1 MDKLGAIELSSDIFE
16 KANIGLWAFEL
27 DEGCEPRMYADDTM
41 LKLIGLDHQISPE
54 ETYHAWYD
62 NIDPEHYDEVA
73 ASVEK
78 MTAGVHA
85 EVQYPWHCPSGDTW
99 IVRCGGVRNFEY
111 TKGIRIEGTHQNV
124 TDVAH
129 FQKAKLG
136 TIALDKDI
144 LTKANIGL
152 WAFELDEGCEPRMY
166 ADDAMLKLIGLDHQ
180 ISPEETYHAWYDH
193 IDPEHYGEVGEA
205 VEKMTAGVHAEV
217 QYPWHCPCGE
227 TWIVRCGGVRNFAYT
242 KGIRIE
248 GTHQNVTNITHFEKE
263 TIEKLGT
270 VVEALSEDFSYVS
283 LVSPKTKEETVYRDE
298 PNITARLSGWD
309 QADSYEKRL
318 EVINNTLVY
327 PDDRELFA
335 EKSSLSNL
343 AKELSQSPVYYFNF
357 RIVNK
362 GKTEYYQ
369 AKYVLVDIGGV
380 KNIVLGYRSVDAETR
395 QQLSYQAALSE
406 AKERAEAANNA
417 KTTFLFN
424 MSHDIRTPMNAII
437 GFTEMAQKHVDEPER
452 VEECLEKV
460 HSSGKHLLGLINDVL
475 DMARIESGKMQIEE
489 TVINIR
495 ESSKPTMA
503 IAYETAQARDITLTL
518 HSGPVGDEYI
528 YGDPLKISQIALNI
542 MSNAIKYTNPG
553 GKVDVSVIEVP
564 NDDPERLV
572 CDLIVEDT
580 GIGMTEE
587 FRARIFEPFERS
599 ASSTKSGVQGTGL
612 GMSITREL
620 VEKMGGQIWVESR
633 LGVGTKVTV
642 RFNFRR
648 AKAVEETGAGNGSV
662 HADSS
667 ILKGKKILLV
677 EDNELNREIAT
688 DILEEEGIIIDTA
701 EDGDVAVEKLR
712 SAAEGQY
719 DLILMDIQMPR
730 MDGYEA
736 TKAIRNLP
744 GRYASEIP
752 IIAMTANA
760 FEEDRQ
766 NALDAGMNG
775 HLAKPI
781 EIPKL
786 LEMLSRFL

>member
-248 GTHQNVTNITHFEKE
+248 GTHQNVTDIAHFEKE
-263 TIEKLGT
+263 TIKKLST
-270 VVEALSEDFSYVS
+270 VVEALGEDFGYVS
-283 LVSPKTKEETVYRDE
+283 HINPKTKEVTTYREE
-298 PNITARLSGWD
+298 PDIIARLSGWD

-343 AKELSQSPVYYFNF
+343 AKELSQSPVYYFKF

-495 ESSKPTMA
+495 ESSKPAMA

-587 FRARIFEPFERS
+587 FLARIFEPFERS

-662 HADSS
+662 LADSS

-744 GRYASEIP
+744 GKYASEIP